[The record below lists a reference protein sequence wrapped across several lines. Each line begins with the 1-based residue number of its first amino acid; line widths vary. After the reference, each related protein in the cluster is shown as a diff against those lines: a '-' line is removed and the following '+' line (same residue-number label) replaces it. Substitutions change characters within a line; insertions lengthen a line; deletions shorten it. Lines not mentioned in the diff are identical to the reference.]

1 MAIQDPRP
9 IPGPVGAIPSEWME
23 EFEEF
28 EAAAQRPLKT
38 RIRYPFVG
46 KGDGKGVARQWLGLD
61 LISNLISNLISIQ
74 R

>member
-46 KGDGKGVARQWLGLD
+46 KGDGKGDGKGVARQRLGLD
-61 LISNLISNLISIQ
+61 LISNLISIQ